1 MKPTTPPHS
10 SLRTPHSLDPIE
22 RVCAGATLLFALFGA
37 LALAT
42 ALAGCVNPNTGTCT
56 IIGEQLA
63 LPEITDSS
71 DSIAVRVYESIKGA
85 RVWTAKDSV
94 VSVEYAN
101 AYTNTYFGIVE
112 MRDSMRLKVKVE
124 PCEIGGETEAD
135 DAPTNAV
142 PVHVYL
148 TTPAMNEPNVML
160 TNAES

>member
-1 MKPTTPPHS
+1 MKQTAAQAP
-10 SLRTPHSLDPIE
+10 LEPIE
-22 RVCAGATLLFALFGA
+22 RVCAGVTLLFALCGA
-37 LALAT
+37 LAIAT
-42 ALAGCVNPNTGTCT
+42 ALCGCANPNTGTCT

-112 MRDSMRLKVKVE
+112 MRDSMKLKVKVE
-124 PCEIGGETEAD
+124 PCETATPSANAD
-135 DAPTNAV
+135 DRTACHVPAAQAVGESASDAPIGR
-142 PVHVYL
+142 
-148 TTPAMNEPNVML
+148 
-160 TNAES
+160 AE

>member
-1 MKPTTPPHS
+1 MEYTRFERAVMGLV
-10 SLRTPHSLDPIE
+10 SLFFL
-22 RVCAGATLLFALFGA
+22 AAAFALLSLVG
-37 LALAT
+37 
-42 ALAGCVNPNTGTCT
+42 GCANPNTGTCT

-124 PCEIGGETEAD
+124 PCETGAD
-135 DAPTNAV
+135 TVGRDVPGAPQGTAPTV
-142 PVHVYL
+142 RRSDDVL
-148 TTPAMNEPNVML
+148 
-160 TNAES
+160 

>member
-1 MKPTTPPHS
+1 MKPTTPPPS
-10 SLRTPHSLDPIE
+10 SLRPPHSLDPIE
-22 RVCAGATLLFALFGA
+22 RVCAGVTLLFALFGA
-37 LALAT
+37 LAIAT

-101 AYTNTYFGIVE
+101 AYTNTYFGVVE

-124 PCEIGGETEAD
+124 PCETGAEVGRGVP
-135 DAPTNAV
+135 DAPS
-142 PVHVYL
+142 
-148 TTPAMNEPNVML
+148 
-160 TNAES
+160 AE

>member
-10 SLRTPHSLDPIE
+10 ALRTPHSLDPIE
-22 RVCAGATLLFALFGA
+22 RVCAGVTLLFALFGA
-37 LALAT
+37 LAIAT

-101 AYTNTYFGIVE
+101 AYTNSYFGIVE
-112 MRDSMRLKVKVE
+112 MRDSMKLKVKVE
-124 PCEIGGETEAD
+124 PCETATPIPAAPQSEGGAQ
-135 DAPTNAV
+135 
-142 PVHVYL
+142 
-148 TTPAMNEPNVML
+148 
-160 TNAES
+160 

>member
-1 MKPTTPPHS
+1 MKPNPAPA
-10 SLRTPHSLDPIE
+10 SLDPIE
-22 RVCAGATLLFALFGA
+22 RVCAGVTLLFALLAA
-37 LALAT
+37 LGVVAIA
-42 ALAGCVNPNTGTCT
+42 ASVCGCVNPNTGTCT

-124 PCEIGGETEAD
+124 PCESAASAEAS
-135 DAPTNAV
+135 P
-142 PVHVYL
+142 
-148 TTPAMNEPNVML
+148 
-160 TNAES
+160 